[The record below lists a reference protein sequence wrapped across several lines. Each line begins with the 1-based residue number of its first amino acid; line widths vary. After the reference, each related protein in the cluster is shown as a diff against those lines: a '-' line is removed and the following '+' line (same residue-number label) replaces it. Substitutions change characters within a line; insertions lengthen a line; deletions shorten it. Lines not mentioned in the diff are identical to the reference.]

1 MDTAT
6 LQALWRQCAP
16 PTRPW
21 HHDAG
26 ESAMLHLRVA
36 HYLRHLTVQLHQVL
50 RDTARVRWET
60 YDRAHAVGHV
70 GLCGISITPAN
81 GRPLTLEWSWNSQ
94 EDYGLFCC
102 PQLDLA
108 SQPITVHLRDT
119 DFDRSLLGLLPSI
132 FVHLQGAQPLHPPG
146 TLDQS
151 ALARQ
156 PAAPHAS

>member
-1 MDTAT
+1 MDMAT

-21 HHDAG
+21 HNDAG

-36 HYLRHLTVQLHQVL
+36 HYLRHLAVQLHRVL

-60 YDRAHAVGHV
+60 YDEAHSAGHV
-70 GLCGISITPAN
+70 GLCGIMITPAT
-81 GRPLTLEWSWNSQ
+81 GRPLAVEWTWNR
-94 EDYGLFCC
+94 EEAYGLLCC

-108 SQPITVHLRDT
+108 SQAITVQMRDT

-132 FVHLQGAQPLHPPG
+132 FVHLHGAQPFHSPAVALVEAEAAAA
-146 TLDQS
+146 TL
-151 ALARQ
+151 
-156 PAAPHAS
+156 